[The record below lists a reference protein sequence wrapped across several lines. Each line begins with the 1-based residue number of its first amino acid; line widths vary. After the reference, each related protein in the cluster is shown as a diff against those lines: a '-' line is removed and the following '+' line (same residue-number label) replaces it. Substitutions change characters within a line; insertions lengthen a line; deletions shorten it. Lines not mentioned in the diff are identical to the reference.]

1 MDSKEI
7 INITNRYGAHNYE
20 PLDVVLKTGK
30 GVFVWDMEGKR
41 YMDCLSSYSA
51 LNHGHCHPDVVEA
64 AKKQLDSLT
73 LTSRAFH
80 NDQLGPFLQELCTF
94 ADMDMALPMNTGAEA
109 VETAL
114 KAARKWAY
122 ETKGVPKH
130 EAEIIVAANNFHGR
144 TITIITFSTEEMYR
158 DPFGPFTPGFKVIPY
173 NDPQA
178 LQEAITP
185 NTAAFM
191 VEPIQGEGGVLVP
204 DEGYLAEC
212 RRITRENNVLLMMD
226 EVQTGFGRCGKAF
239 AWQYEDAKPD
249 LLIVGKALGGGVY
262 PVSGVI
268 GTKEVLGLFRP
279 GEHGSTFGG
288 NPLAAA
294 VGRAALKVL
303 KEEKLAERSFELGK
317 YMQDALMTVKSDY
330 IKEVRGKGLLIGVEL
345 TPDAGGARR
354 FCEALQENG
363 LLAKETHE
371 NVIRFAPPL
380 IITREQVD
388 WAVATFKEVM
398 SELA

>member
-1 MDSKEI
+1 MDSKKIIEI
-7 INITNRYGAHNYE
+7 TDRYGAHNYS
-20 PLDVVLKTGK
+20 PLNVVLDRGE

-51 LNHGHCHPDVVEA
+51 LNHGHCHPVIVAA
-64 AKKQLDSLT
+64 AKKQLDMLT

-80 NDQLGPFLQELCTF
+80 NDQLGPFLQELCDF

-114 KAARKWAY
+114 KAVRKWAY
-122 ETKGVPKH
+122 EAKGVPKH
-130 EAEIIVAANNFHGR
+130 QAEVIVAANNFHGR
-144 TITIITFSTEEMYR
+144 TITIISFSTEEMYR
-158 DPFGPFTPGFKVIPY
+158 DPFGPFTPGFRVIPY
-173 NDPQA
+173 NDADA
-178 LQEAITP
+178 LKDAITA

-204 DEGYLAEC
+204 DEGYLAEI
-212 RRITRENNVLLMMD
+212 RKITKENNVLLVMD
-226 EVQTGFGRCGKAF
+226 EVQTGFGRCGKPF

-268 GTKEVLGLFRP
+268 GTRDVLGLFRP

-294 VGRAALKVL
+294 IGRAALKVL
-303 KEEKLAERSFELGK
+303 LDEKLPERSFELGQ
-317 YMQDALMTVKSDY
+317 YMKDSLRTVKSDY
-330 IKEVRGKGLLIGVEL
+330 IKEVRGRGMLIGVEL
-345 TPDAGGARR
+345 TPKAGGARR
-354 FCEALQENG
+354 FCEALEKKG
-363 LLAKETHE
+363 LLTKETHDT
-371 NVIRFAPPL
+371 VIRFAPPL
-380 IITREQVD
+380 VITRDQID
-388 WAVATFKEVM
+388 WVVETFREVM
-398 SELA
+398 NNA

>member
-1 MDSKEI
+1 MNSETI
-7 INITNRYGAHNYE
+7 IKITNKYGAHNYE
-20 PLDVVLKTGK
+20 PLDVVLDRGE
-30 GVFVWDMEGKR
+30 GVFVWDVEGKR

-51 LNHGHCHPDVVEA
+51 LNHGHCHPEIVEA
-64 AKKQLDSLT
+64 AKQQLDRLT

-80 NDQLGPFLQELCTF
+80 NDQLGPFLKELCEF
-94 ADMDMALPMNTGAEA
+94 AGMDMALPMNTGAEA

-122 ETKGVPKH
+122 ETKGVPRH

-144 TITIITFSTEEMYR
+144 TITIITFSTEPLYR

-173 NDPQA
+173 NDAKA
-178 LQEAITP
+178 LEDTITP
-185 NTAAFM
+185 NTAAFL
-191 VEPIQGEGGVLVP
+191 VEPIQGEGGVIVP
-204 DEGYLAEC
+204 DEGYLAEI
-212 RRITRENNVLLMMD
+212 REITRKNNVLLVMD
-226 EVQTGFGRCGKAF
+226 EVQTGFGRCGKPF

-249 LLIVGKALGGGVY
+249 LVVVGKALGGGVY

-268 GTKEVLGLFRP
+268 GSRDVLGLFRP

-294 VGRAALKVL
+294 VGRAALRVL
-303 KEEKLAERSFELGK
+303 KEEKLADRSFELGN
-317 YMQDALMTVKSDY
+317 YMMQQLRTVKSNY

-345 TPDAGGARR
+345 VKEAGGARR
-354 FCEALQENG
+354 FCEALQEKG

-371 NVIRFAPPL
+371 DVIRFAPPL
-380 IITREQVD
+380 VITREQID
-388 WAVATFKEVM
+388 WAVETFREVM
-398 SELA
+398 NELA